1 MIEALSG
8 RFSTAWLCRQLG
20 VARSGFYAWRQRQ
33 HNPGPRAR
41 ENAALTAQVQ
51 TAFERHRGFYGAPRI
66 HQELR
71 ATGLKVGRHRVARLM
86 RHSAL
91 KAKTRRGF
99 RPCRHPGNR
108 ASGVAEN
115 LLQQEFSPAA
125 PNRCWA
131 GDITYIRTTAGWR
144 YLAVWIDLHS
154 RRVVGWAMGAT
165 MEATLVLE
173 ALNRALGHRQ
183 IEPDQLLIHTD
194 QGSQYRATAYRQL
207 LESRKISCSM
217 SAKGCCWDN
226 AVVESFFSTLKHEL
240 GLDDDAEILN
250 NPQQLIRHLAFWIDG
265 YYNRERRHSTIGYL
279 SPIDY
284 EQQFINTRTLSPV
297 EP

>member
-1 MIEALSG
+1 MS
-8 RFSTAWLCRQLG
+8 WLCKQLA

-33 HNPGPRAR
+33 QNPGPRAQ
-41 ENAALTAQVQ
+41 ENAVLTAQVL
-51 TAFERHRGFYGAPRI
+51 TVFDRHRGFYGAPRVY
-66 HQELR
+66 QELR
-71 ATGLKVGRHRVARLM
+71 AAGLKVGRNRVARLM
-86 RHSAL
+86 RRSEL
-91 KAKTRRGF
+91 QTKTRRGF
-99 RPCRHPGNR
+99 RPCRNPGNL
-108 ASGVAEN
+108 ANGVAEN
-115 LLQQEFSPAA
+115 LLQQEFSPTA

-144 YLAVWIDLHS
+144 YLAVWIDLYS

-165 MEATLVLE
+165 MEAALVLE

-207 LESRKISCSM
+207 LEDHKISRSM

-226 AVVESFFSTLKHEL
+226 AVVESFFSTLKHEM
-240 GLDDDAEILN
+240 GLDDDAVTLN
-250 NPQQLIRHLAFWIDG
+250 SPQQLIRQFAFWIDG
-265 YYNRERRHSTIGYL
+265 YYNRERRHSTIGFL

-284 EQQFINTRTLSPV
+284 EQQFINTRTLSTVKP
-297 EP
+297 

>member
-1 MIEALSG
+1 M
-8 RFSTAWLCRQLG
+8 AWLCRQLG

-33 HNPGPRAR
+33 QNPGPRAL
-41 ENAALTAQVQ
+41 ESAAITAQVQ
-51 TAFERHRGFYGAPRI
+51 TVFERHRGFYGAPRV

-71 ATGLKVGRHRVARLM
+71 AAGLKVGRHRIARIM
-86 RHSAL
+86 RCSAL

-99 RPCRHPGNR
+99 RPCRN
-108 ASGVAEN
+108 SGSTAAEVVEN

-144 YLAVWIDLHS
+144 YLAVWIDLYS
-154 RRVVGWAMGAT
+154 RRVVGWALGAT

-183 IEPDQLLIHTD
+183 IEPDRLLIHTD

-207 LESRKISCSM
+207 LEHHKISCSM

-250 NPQQLIRHLAFWIDG
+250 SPQQLISHLAFWIDG

-284 EQQFINTRTLSPV
+284 EQQLINTLTLTPV

>member
-1 MIEALSG
+1 
-8 RFSTAWLCRQLG
+8 
-20 VARSGFYAWRQRQ
+20 
-33 HNPGPRAR
+33 
-41 ENAALTAQVQ
+41 
-51 TAFERHRGFYGAPRI
+51 
-66 HQELR
+66 
-71 ATGLKVGRHRVARLM
+71 M
-86 RHSAL
+86 RKAAL

-99 RPCRHPGNR
+99 RPCSNSSTK
-108 ASGVAEN
+108 AAGVVEN
-115 LLQQEFSPAA
+115 LLRQEFSPAT

-131 GDITYIRTTAGWR
+131 GDITYIRTSNGWR
-144 YLAVWIDLHS
+144 YLAVWIDLYS

-207 LESRKISCSM
+207 LEDNKISCSM

-226 AVVESFFSTLKHEL
+226 AVVESFFSTLKHEMS
-240 GLDDDAEILN
+240 LDDDAVTLN
-250 NPQQLIRHLAFWIDG
+250 SPQQLIRHLAYWIDG

-279 SPIDY
+279 SPINY
-284 EQQFINTRTLSPV
+284 EQVSINTRTLTPV

>member
-1 MIEALSG
+1 MM
-8 RFSTAWLCRQLG
+8 
-20 VARSGFYAWRQRQ
+20 VAEVVKVVLRLLQRSRTSV
-33 HNPGPRAR
+33 RAR
-41 ENAALTAQVQ
+41 GHG
-51 TAFERHRGFYGAPRI
+51 ERAM
-66 HQELR
+66 
-71 ATGLKVGRHRVARLM
+71 LM
-86 RHSAL
+86 RRAAL

-99 RPCRHPGNR
+99 RPCRNSSSK
-108 ASGVAEN
+108 AAGVVEN
-115 LLQQEFSPAA
+115 LLRQEFRPAT

-131 GDITYIRTTAGWR
+131 GDITYIRTSNGWR
-144 YLAVWIDLHS
+144 YLAVWIDLYS
-154 RRVVGWAMGAT
+154 RRVVGWAMGPT

-183 IEPDQLLIHTD
+183 IEPDGLLIHTD

-207 LESRKISCSM
+207 LEDHKISCSM

-240 GLDDDAEILN
+240 DLDDDTEVLLSS
-250 NPQQLIRHLAFWIDG
+250 QQLQSRLAFWIDG

-284 EQQFINTRTLSPV
+284 EQQYIAALTLTTARP
-297 EP
+297 

>member
-1 MIEALSG
+1 M
-8 RFSTAWLCRQLG
+8 AWLCRQLG

-33 HNPGPRAR
+33 HNPGPRAQQ
-41 ENAALTAQVQ
+41 NAAITAQPQAV
-51 TAFERHRGFYGAPRI
+51 FERHRGFYGAPRV

-71 ATGLKVGRHRVARLM
+71 ATGLKVGRHRVARFM
-86 RHSAL
+86 RCSAL
-91 KAKTRRGF
+91 KAKNCRGF
-99 RPCRHPGNR
+99 RPCQNPGNR
-108 ASGVAEN
+108 AIGVAEN
-115 LLQQEFSPAA
+115 LLQQEFSSAA

-144 YLAVWIDLHS
+144 YLAVWIDLYS

-183 IEPDQLLIHTD
+183 IEPDRLLIHTD

-207 LESRKISCSM
+207 LQNHKISCSM

-240 GLDDDAEILN
+240 DLDDDAEILN
-250 NPQQLIRHLAFWIDG
+250 SPQQLIRHLAFWVDG

-284 EQQFINTRTLSPV
+284 EQQFINTRTLSTVRP
-297 EP
+297 